1 VSPPLTSIPPKPAA
15 GGRSWLVLG
24 LLALAIISAVLVW
37 KLALQPSKEPSPAA
51 VVPKPAVARPPTPS
65 FEPPPPPPEEEPAPV
80 ALPAPARATKPGPAA
95 PAAPRRPTGC
105 EADCTGTATAE
116 LQSVLR
122 GKAGQARSCY
132 ERALTN
138 NSSLAGSVV
147 INVRVGPA
155 GEACSATVG
164 KDTLGDSVVASCVLQ
179 RFRTGPFPKPSGG
192 CVDAEV
198 PIHFVPR
205 Q

>member
-1 VSPPLTSIPPKPAA
+1 
-15 GGRSWLVLG
+15 
-24 LLALAIISAVLVW
+24 
-37 KLALQPSKEPSPAA
+37 
-51 VVPKPAVARPPTPS
+51 
-65 FEPPPPPPEEEPAPV
+65 
-80 ALPAPARATKPGPAA
+80 
-95 PAAPRRPTGC
+95 
-105 EADCTGTATAE
+105 

-138 NSSLAGSVV
+138 NSSLSGSVV

-155 GEACSATVG
+155 GEACSASLG
-164 KDTLGDSVVASCVLQ
+164 KDTLSDSVVTSCVLQ
-179 RFRTGPFPKPSGG
+179 RFRTGPYPKPSGG

-198 PIHFVPR
+198 PINFVPR